1 MKLEINR
8 GPGGFNVF
16 IDRPPMKESRFRAL
30 CGLAAAALYV
40 CVSIAAAALCG
51 LPGLIV
57 VGFVMVLLAAAKY
70 A

>member
-8 GPGGFNVF
+8 GPGGFKVF

-30 CGLAAAALYV
+30 CALTAAAVEAGIA
-40 CVSIAAAALCG
+40 IAAAALCG